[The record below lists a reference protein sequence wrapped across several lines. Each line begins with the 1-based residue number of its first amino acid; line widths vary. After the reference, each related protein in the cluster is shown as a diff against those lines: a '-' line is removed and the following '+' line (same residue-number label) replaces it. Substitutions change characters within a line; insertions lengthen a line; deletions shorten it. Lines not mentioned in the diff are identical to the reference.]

1 MTNGVMRFSTITT
14 NGGKHKAG
22 KEAKT
27 EKPTPSQPSLD
38 PASPAADMAEG
49 RIPLYICTKRL

>member
-1 MTNGVMRFSTITT
+1 MRFSTITT